1 MSIMLAVGISMLF
14 AILSW
19 ICLKW
24 ECFADAAS
32 FWRTAC
38 LLLVGVLLLSGVL
51 QWSWL
56 ALSLAICPSEHHD
69 DIMHFLDDYLIM
81 PHCRE
86 EIAKFDDD

>member
-1 MSIMLAVGISMLF
+1 MLF
-14 AILSW
+14 ANVDSKDSVVPNSVNSQLPRFQILSW

-32 FWRTAC
+32 FWALQ

-69 DIMHFLDDYLIM
+69 DIMHLL
-81 PHCRE
+81 R
-86 EIAKFDDD
+86 